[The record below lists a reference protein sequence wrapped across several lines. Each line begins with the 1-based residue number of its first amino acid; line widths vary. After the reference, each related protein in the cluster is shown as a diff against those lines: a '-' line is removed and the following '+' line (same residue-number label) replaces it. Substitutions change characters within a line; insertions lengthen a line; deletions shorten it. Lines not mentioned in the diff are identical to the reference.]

1 MSINKCKSGGIVAE
15 VPKRMNSLFYGD
27 VLEIRLD
34 INRKDIDK
42 IEHVTCLIV
51 DKELIERAMNTIG
64 IYQGIIYFVSDILCL
79 WNINVNNW

>member
-1 MSINKCKSGGIVAE
+1 MSINKCKIGGIVAE
-15 VPKRMNSLFYGD
+15 VPKRMNILFYGD
-27 VLEIRLD
+27 VLEIWLD

-64 IYQGIIYFVSDILCL
+64 LSILFRTFCVFGI
-79 WNINVNNW
+79 

>member
-51 DKELIERAMNTIG
+51 DKN
-64 IYQGIIYFVSDILCL
+64 
-79 WNINVNNW
+79 